1 MRTPITSTGR
11 KVRQTI
17 ETADAARAILSKH
30 QGRSPHEIEVIKS
43 GNEAAGRRFRECRD
57 AAELTQEYVAK
68 SFGIKRSA
76 VAQWES
82 GSSAMS
88 VYVATRAAK
97 LFTETGKLKVT
108 PEWLAFGIDGNPKV
122 ITKLPDGTVGLK
134 EVSFGETP
142 DEQLPAGFWS
152 VPVDYLKGD
161 LHVLATEG
169 LIIWRTESDSM
180 APTYEYGD
188 RLIVDTNAK
197 RASPPGAFLIWDG
210 IGPTLAHITVIQ
222 ATEAGQYA
230 RVSSSLGADGDRYE
244 VAVEKLNIIGRVKG
258 RIHAS

>member
-1 MRTPITSTGR
+1 MRTPLTSTGR

-17 ETADAARAILSKH
+17 ETVDAARAILSKH
-30 QGRSPHEIEVIKS
+30 RDRSPHEIAEIKKR
-43 GNEAAGRRFRECRD
+43 NEAAGRRFRECRD
-57 AAELTQEYVAK
+57 EAELTQQEIAK
-68 SFGIKRSA
+68 IFGISRSA
-76 VAQWES
+76 VAQWELGETS
-82 GSSAMS
+82 MS
-88 VYVATRAAK
+88 VYVVTRAAT

-108 PEWLAFGIDGNPKV
+108 PEWLAFGIDGHPTV
-122 ITKLPDGTVGLK
+122 ITKLPDGTSELK
-134 EVSFGETP
+134 EVSFGETM
-142 DEQLPAGFWS
+142 DEQLPAGSWS
-152 VPVDYLKGD
+152 VPVGYLKGD
-161 LHVLATEG
+161 LHVLSTEG

-188 RLIVDTNAK
+188 RLIIDTNAK

-230 RVSSSLGADGDRYE
+230 RVSSSLGVDGDRYE
-244 VAVEKLNIIGRVKG
+244 VAVEKLKIIGRVKG